1 MSPQVIQAFQE
12 TANQDK
18 DQVLRI
24 EAAIALATI
33 HLGYYD
39 FGMTPDAELAL
50 SYLVRSAEMGYRE
63 HQGLVYRMFLAY
75 HRDLPKSLEAKL
87 GAWLLNAAK
96 TGSMTAMEDLG
107 ELGYTD
113 ELCEARDLLNRRYC
127 GYGEEVFEYDA
138 DAYNALTQSSDEKC
152 KQYLLDEISQA
163 ETSRNNLKEYH
174 LRLAAAYGST
184 IAIEFL
190 ICETGARINDCNSQG
205 DTALLFAAR
214 SGHRNALMK
223 LLELGADPSIGN
235 YTGDTPLHWL
245 CSFSDQDV
253 KEVATELVKKGAN
266 IEAQARVFPDED
278 ELGQRLYY
286 AETEFVAGTP
296 LHRAICRNKLP
307 QTRTLLNLGAD
318 VYAGSGDNQDMT
330 PMGLAALLHYPDHLR
345 ECLSSKSTRFRNV
358 LLLPSGKSILT
369 LAISG
374 GSLHR
379 LMIGRLIRHGAKR
392 DSRAIATMETLLS
405 IGAANHFRDLP
416 GEPGCSALHFAVKYQ
431 PTIVR
436 WLLDHGCKCDLNRPY
451 GRLNTEDTLS
461 EYDRKDPD
469 KIPVKASDMAGHD
482 LEEDWHFPLFEAIS
496 MNRPEM
502 VQLLLANGAD
512 PVIHRNTANERT
524 AFYLCAYANFENV
537 GILQTLFSLGIGIDD
552 GPRGYESPF
561 QCAVRNGCF
570 ELASFLRNNGS
581 DLNMLVTQG
590 LFWRSL
596 VPVTLLGVLVQEN
609 SPSSLSGL
617 TFLLDRN
624 AQGGKVEAVVE
635 PQFGHTV
642 FHKLAKLD
650 GDKQDGL
657 TTSRALV
664 LCAEYFQPTPNLLN
678 AQSLPYQDG
687 DDSAEGCGG
696 NTALHYAVLKGN
708 FEVVYYLLTATEAV
722 DIQIENGMGL
732 TALELAEIIQD
743 DFEEHFSPRDI
754 PTPRQ
759 KQFSDALLRRQQ
771 IIALL
776 EN

>member
-1 MSPQVIQAFQE
+1 MSPQIIQAFQE

-24 EAAIALATI
+24 EAAVALTTI
-33 HLGYYD
+33 YLGYYD

-50 SYLVRSAEMGYRE
+50 SYLVRSAEMGYIE
-63 HQGLVYRMFLAY
+63 HQGLVYRMYLAY
-75 HRDLPKSLEAKL
+75 HRDLPESLEPKL
-87 GAWLLNAAK
+87 GSWLLNAAK
-96 TGSMTAMEDLG
+96 TGSMSAMEDLG

-113 ELCEARDLLNRRYC
+113 ELCEARDILNSRYC
-127 GYGEEVFEYDA
+127 GYGVEVFEYDA
-138 DAYNALTQSSDEKC
+138 DTYKTLTQSADKKC

-163 ETSRNNLKEYH
+163 ESSRNNLKEYH

-184 IAIEFL
+184 FGIEFL
-190 ICETGARINDCNSQG
+190 ICETSARINDCNSQG

-214 SGHRNALMK
+214 SGHRNALKK

-235 YTGDTPLHWL
+235 HTGDTPLHWL

-266 IEAQARVFPDED
+266 IEAQARVFPDQD
-278 ELGQRLYY
+278 EFGQRLDY

-318 VYAGSGDNQDMT
+318 VYASSGDNQDMT

-345 ECLSSKSTRFRNV
+345 ECLYSKSAGLRNV
-358 LLLPSGKSILT
+358 LQLPSGKSILT

-379 LMIGRLIRHGAKR
+379 LMIGRLIRHGAKWE
-392 DSRAIATMETLLS
+392 SRAIATMETLLG

-416 GEPGCSALHFAVKYQ
+416 GEPGCSVLHFAVRYQ
-431 PTIVR
+431 PTIVQ

-451 GRLNTEDTLS
+451 GRFNKENTLS
-461 EYDRKDPD
+461 DDDRKDPD
-469 KIPVKASDMAGHD
+469 KLPVEASDMARRD
-482 LEEDWHFPLFEAIS
+482 REEDWNFPLFEAIS

-512 PVIHRNTANERT
+512 PVIHRKTANERT

-537 GILQTLFSLGIGIDD
+537 TILQTLLSLGVGVDD
-552 GPRGYESPF
+552 GPRGHESPF

-581 DLNMLVTQG
+581 NLNMLVTRG
-590 LFWRSL
+590 LFWRSEQ
-596 VPVTLLGVLVQEN
+596 PVTLLGVLVQEN

-617 TFLLDRN
+617 TFLLDRK
-624 AQGGKVEAVVE
+624 AQGGKAEIMVE
-635 PQFGHTV
+635 PQLGHTV

-650 GDKQDGL
+650 GDRQDGL
-657 TTSRALV
+657 TTSRALAM
-664 LCAEYFQPTPNLLN
+664 CAEYFQPAPSLLN

-687 DDSAEGCGG
+687 DDSVEGCGG

-708 FEVVYYLLTATEAV
+708 FEVVYYLTVTEAMN
-722 DIQIENGMGL
+722 IQIKNRMGL
-732 TALELAEIIQD
+732 TALEVARFIQNG
-743 DFEEHFSPRDI
+743 FEEHFSPRDI

-771 IIALL
+771 IITLL

>member
-1 MSPQVIQAFQE
+1 MSPQIIQAFQE

-24 EAAIALATI
+24 EAAVALATI

-39 FGMTPDAELAL
+39 FGVTPDAELAL
-50 SYLVRSAEMGYRE
+50 SYLVRSAETGYIE

-87 GAWLLNAAK
+87 GPWLLNAAK

-107 ELGYTD
+107 ELGYTND
-113 ELCEARDLLNRRYC
+113 LREARDLLNSRYC
-127 GYGEEVFEYDA
+127 GYGVEIFEYDA

-163 ETSRNNLKEYH
+163 ESSRNNLKEYH

-184 IAIEFL
+184 FAIEFL

-266 IEAQARVFPDED
+266 IETQARVFPDED
-278 ELGQRLYY
+278 EFGQRLDY

-296 LHRAICRNKLP
+296 LHRAICRDKLT

-318 VYAGSGDNQDMT
+318 VCASSGDDPDMT
-330 PMGLAALLHYPDHLR
+330 PMGLAAFLHYPDHLR
-345 ECLSSKSTRFRNV
+345 ACLSSKSTGFRNV

-379 LMIGRLIRHGAKR
+379 LMIGRLIRHGAKWE
-392 DSRAIATMETLLS
+392 SRAIATMEILLS

-416 GEPGCSALHFAVKYQ
+416 CETGCSALHFAVRYQ
-431 PTIVR
+431 PTIVQ
-436 WLLDHGCKCDLNRPY
+436 WLLDHGCKCDLDRRY
-451 GRLNTEDTLS
+451 GRFEDENTLS
-461 EYDRKDPD
+461 DDDCKDHD
-469 KIPVKASDMAGHD
+469 SFPVEPSD
-482 LEEDWHFPLFEAIS
+482 LEEDWKFPLFEAIS

-537 GILQTLFSLGIGIDD
+537 TILQTLFSLGIGIDD

-624 AQGGKVEAVVE
+624 AEGGKVKVVVE
-635 PQFGHTV
+635 PQLGHTV
-642 FHKLAKLD
+642 FHKVAKLD
-650 GDKQDGL
+650 GDRQDGL
-657 TTSRALV
+657 TTSRVLA

-687 DDSAEGCGG
+687 DDSVEGCGG

-722 DIQIENGMGL
+722 DIQIRNRMGL
-732 TALELAEIIQD
+732 TALDIARIIQN

-754 PTPRQ
+754 PMPRQ

-776 EN
+776 ES